1 MTRSNKRGF
10 RRVSMD
16 NPGYPT
22 SPDSPADPGVVTLD
36 RQVPRRRSSL
46 LRGGRKA
53 ALAGALMA
61 CVSGLGVFGGCMP
74 MPRAALDQMQT
85 PPAQQVVTKDGGAT
99 QQVAAEPDGGSV
111 LMVVPTP
118 GES

>member
-1 MTRSNKRGF
+1 MPA
-10 RRVSMD
+10 
-16 NPGYPT
+16 PGE
-22 SPDSPADPGVVTLD
+22 ATLD
-36 RQVPRRRSSL
+36 REAPRRRSSL

-85 PPAQQVVTKDGGAT
+85 PPAQQVVTKDGGT
-99 QQVAAEPDGGSV
+99 KQQVAAQPDGGSV
-111 LMVVPTP
+111 LMVVPRP

>member
-1 MTRSNKRGF
+1 MTRSEKRSF
-10 RRVSMD
+10 RRVSRN

-22 SPDSPADPGVVTLD
+22 LAD
-36 RQVPRRRSSL
+36 SL

-74 MPRAALDQMQT
+74 MPRAALDQMRT
-85 PPAQQVVTKDGGAT
+85 PPAQQVVTKDGGPR
-99 QQVAAEPDGGSV
+99 QQVAAQPDGGSV
-111 LMVVPTP
+111 LMVVPAP
-118 GES
+118 EEI